1 VNIINNDTRN
11 PGVRASLIQS
21 GGGYVFQMQGQ
32 DTGAANSLNINFS
45 ATPPDKFTDLPGF
58 DTLAT
63 WYDRPSQDAEFYLDG
78 NENQRFYSASN
89 SLTEVIPGLTI
100 TLTDVTDEVS
110 PSTLPGSP
118 GSPLTVVAAH
128 SVMLTVTNDA
138 ASAKARAREFVDSLN
153 ELLTKFQDLTKYDSS
168 KSTTDRTQ
176 SSSQYDAQKGSVL
189 TGNYGVQLLNS
200 RLKSLAAATA
210 KGFDPLELDG
220 TGDVFWSLATIGI
233 HLDADQ
239 NSQTFGRFVIDEG
252 ESDPESPFSTLDEA
266 LERDPQAVAELL
278 AADKIVRGTSSDFS
292 YVGMLRKDMVTAG
305 EHSVRYSVSYDAVS
319 NTNTVDYVFIDG
331 VPASYDSTAN
341 EWTSTAKESAGMV
354 IRVDNLGL
362 GQHSGTLNVKQ
373 GKINEL
379 NELLQAEVAGANM
392 EVGKQ
397 TDNKGS
403 LLILKENYLKIIDNI
418 DKKIEQEETRL
429 LLWETRMRMQFARL
443 DTLLAQYQQQMT
455 ANAASLAQANNSS
468 SSS

>member
-32 DTGAANSLNINFS
+32 DTGAANSLAINS
-45 ATPPDKFTDLPGF
+45 STDLTGF
-58 DTLAT
+58 DNPTA
-63 WYDRPSQDAEFYLDG
+63 WYDRSAQDAEFYLDG
-78 NENQRFYSASN
+78 NDAQRFYSASN

-100 TLTDVTDEVS
+100 TLTDVTDEVA
-110 PSTLPGSP
+110 PSSTPGSP
-118 GSPLTVVAAH
+118 GFPLTVVAAH
-128 SVMLTVTNDA
+128 SATLTVTNDT
-138 ASAKARAREFVDSLN
+138 ASAKARAREFVDGLN

-210 KGFDPLELDG
+210 KGFTPLELDG
-220 TGDVFWSLATIGI
+220 TGDVFWSLGTIGI
-233 HLDADQ
+233 HIDADQ
-239 NSQTFGRFVIDEG
+239 NSRTFGRFVIDEG
-252 ESDPESPFSTLDEA
+252 ESDPESPISTLDEA

-305 EHSVRYSVSYDAVS
+305 NHSVRYMASGGVV
-319 NTNTVDYVFIDG
+319 TTVLIDG
-331 VPASYDSTAN
+331 VPAAYDSTTN
-341 EWTSTAKESAGMV
+341 EWTSTAKGSAGMV
-354 IRVDNLGL
+354 IRVDNLAD
-362 GQHSGTLNVKQ
+362 GQHDGTLSVKQ

-379 NELLQAEVAGANM
+379 NELLQAEAAGANM

-397 TDNKGS
+397 TDIKGS
-403 LLILKENYLKIIDNI
+403 LLILKENYLSIIDNI

-443 DTLLAQYQQQMT
+443 DTLLAQYEQQMT
-455 ANAASLAQANNSS
+455 ANAASLAQANNTSS
-468 SSS
+468 S